1 MKLLA
6 NHAVDVAVQFVNS
19 SGNPAEVDGAVDW
32 MSSNPAV
39 ASVEA
44 KPGAGTETASGMI
57 ATITAG
63 PSAGEAVITAVADSD
78 LGEGTVEVEA
88 TLSITVIAKGVAIG
102 GEISPITGPSGPGI
116 DNSLPGGS
124 GGSIDNSLPHGQ
136 RPVDPGF
143 DQNAPGRPDQGL
155 PDSQPAPD
163 QGLPGQPGAPDQGLP
178 PTAAPKS

>member
-6 NHAVDVAVQFVNS
+6 NHAVDVAVQFVNA

-39 ASVEA
+39 ASVEV

-88 TLSITVIAKGVAIG
+88 TLAITVIARGVAIG
-102 GEISPITGPSGPGI
+102 GEISPVTGPSGPGI
-116 DNSLPGGS
+116 DNSLPPPS
-124 GGSIDNSLPHGQ
+124 GSIDNSLPHGQ
-136 RPVDPGF
+136 RPTDPSFGVSG
-143 DQNAPGRPDQGL
+143 DRPDNTLPGDQPGIDNTLPGGGPTTPGNEL
-155 PDSQPAPD
+155 PDTP
-163 QGLPGQPGAPDQGLP
+163 
-178 PTAAPKS
+178 APKS

>member
-39 ASVEA
+39 ATVEA
-44 KPGAGTETASGMI
+44 HATDDKL

-63 PSAGEAVITAVADSD
+63 PSAGEAVITAVADAD
-78 LGEGTVEVEA
+78 LGEGTAEVEA
-88 TLSITVIAKGVAIG
+88 VVSITVIARGVAIG
-102 GEISPITGPSGPGI
+102 GEITPVTVSGPGGPSAGNELPGGGGGTI
-116 DNSLPGGS
+116 DNSLP
-124 GGSIDNSLPHGQ
+124 NGQ

-143 DQNAPGRPDQGL
+143 GQEAGGRPDNAL
-155 PDSQPAPD
+155 PGDQPGIDNTLPGGAPD
-163 QGLPGQPGAPDQGLP
+163 RPDQGLP
-178 PTAAPKS
+178 PTAAPKA